1 MTENTLRITFKQ
13 DKKHRDA
20 AREKLRRAEAGETGD
35 ELEQDVKF
43 ILNFEEFADID
54 QLMRTTNLKLI
65 EAIVSQQP
73 QSMRQAAEAV
83 GRDYKEVHRNLKE
96 LEELG
101 VVELVK
107 DGKRQKPIL
116 REGADN
122 IDFSIQF
129 PRPDESG
136 KVGASA

>member
-1 MTENTLRITFKQ
+1 MTG
-13 DKKHRDA
+13 
-20 AREKLRRAEAGETGD
+20 AGSVT
-35 ELEQDVKF
+35 
-43 ILNFEEFADID
+43 I
-54 QLMRTTNLKLI
+54 
-65 EAIVSQQP
+65 
-73 QSMRQAAEAV
+73 
-83 GRDYKEVHRNLKE
+83 LKE